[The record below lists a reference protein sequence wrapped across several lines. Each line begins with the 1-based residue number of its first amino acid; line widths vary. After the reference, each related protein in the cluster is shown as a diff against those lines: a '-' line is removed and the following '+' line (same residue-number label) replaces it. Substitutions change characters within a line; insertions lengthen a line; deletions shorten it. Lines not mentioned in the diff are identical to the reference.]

1 MYPTKKM
8 AFKQGQYVSFISEIP
23 NSAFPPSLVKDMK
36 PGNWLLPLIGDEGK
50 VTKRI
55 YGGWY
60 KIYMSRNG
68 CLITIRNGEYMV
80 LKSKENSNS
89 SNSNKE
95 EMKIDNI
102 KYEGSVNGEDHLILD
117 LQQENEALKLENLAK
132 KNFISGLEEKLA
144 EMKNILSDYEYQTNV
159 NKEKLLKANEEITN
173 LKKENHELKS
183 SEEKNVHKPNDHSDT
198 IVRIQKDLEMV
209 KKLIELNSS
218 SVPWY
223 DKQGASWY
231 DDHN

>member
-1 MYPTKKM
+1 M
-8 AFKQGQYVSFISEIP
+8 AFKQGEYVSFISEIP
-23 NSAFPPSLVKDMK
+23 TSAFPAPLVKDME
-36 PGNWLLPLIGDEGK
+36 PGNWLLPLIGDEAK

-60 KIYMSRNG
+60 KIYMPRNG

-80 LKSKENSNS
+80 LKSKENSNY
-89 SNSNKE
+89 SNSNKK
-95 EMKIDNI
+95 EMIIDET

-159 NKEKLLKANEEITN
+159 TKEKLLQANEEIKFLKNENNKMKTSQEN
-173 LKKENHELKS
+173 LLG
-183 SEEKNVHKPNDHSDT
+183 PNDNNDS
-198 IVRIQKDLEMV
+198 IVKMQKELDMV
-209 KKLIELNSS
+209 KKLIELNFT

-223 DKQGASWY
+223 DKNGVSMY
-231 DDHN
+231 DDDN